1 MPREGGAIRDKR
13 RAEGRDN
20 QEPPAG
26 LGGIETDL
34 NGLGTERVVFLYAE
48 CDVSQGFQQA
58 EFQLDKGFVGRLCRR
73 SEQRELLGLLLRM
86 HAEAGR

>member
-1 MPREGGAIRDKR
+1 MPCEETTGHGGKVGVCSGGLKARGVLVPREGGAIRDKR

-58 EFQLDKGFVGRLCRR
+58 VGQV
-73 SEQRELLGLLLRM
+73 S
-86 HAEAGR
+86 

>member
-1 MPREGGAIRDKR
+1 MFRRAEDTGGVGAKGRVAIRDKR

-48 CDVSQGFQQA
+48 CDVSQGFEQA
-58 EFQLDKGFVGRLCRR
+58 VGQV
-73 SEQRELLGLLLRM
+73 S
-86 HAEAGR
+86 